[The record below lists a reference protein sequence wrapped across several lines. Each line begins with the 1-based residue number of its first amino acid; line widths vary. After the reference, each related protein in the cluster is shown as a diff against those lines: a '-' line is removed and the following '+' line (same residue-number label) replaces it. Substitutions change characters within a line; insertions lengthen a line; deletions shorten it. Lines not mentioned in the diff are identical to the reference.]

1 MVNDS
6 AVYLNTGYLRKLA
19 FDIPDEPAVLT
30 KKQREYLLGAS
41 DIEERSPRER
51 ALRARIRE
59 RINRSLYDLA
69 LLHGTIEGRDIERAF
84 DPVEVMNEI
93 KYDPDTGENTPIT
106 EISPESLHSLAAMFG
121 GFSRA
126 VVADDRV
133 PFVGDMDDEILI
145 DALEQWVELAITMMY
160 QKQGMGVSEIDTSI
174 DIRFEPPIEELTK
187 RLPDE
192 ITIPQYERLLQAG
205 EITQDEFYSFVSM
218 LSGENPVEPE
228 PRYE

>member
-6 AVYLNTGYLRKLA
+6 AVYLNTGYLRDMA
-19 FDIPDEPAVLT
+19 DNVPEEPAVLT
-30 KKQREYLLGAS
+30 KKQRDYLLGAS
-41 DIEERSPRER
+41 NIEEKSPRER
-51 ALRARIRE
+51 AVRARIRE
-59 RINRSLYDLA
+59 RVNRSLYDLA

-93 KYDPDTGENTPIT
+93 EYDPDTGEATPIT
-106 EISPESLHSLAAMFG
+106 EISHQSVYSLATMFD

-126 VVADDRV
+126 VVDDDRV
-133 PFVGDMDDEILI
+133 PFVEDMDDEILF
-145 DALEQWVELAITMMY
+145 DTLEQWIELAITIMY
-160 QKQGMGVSEIDTSI
+160 QKQGEGVAEIDTSI
-174 DIRFEPPIEELTK
+174 DIRFEPTIEELTK

-218 LSGENPVEPE
+218 VSGENPVEPE